1 MAGLLFILLTGGIVC
16 GSLSA
21 GRLISITGRYKPFAV
36 ASLCCSS
43 VAFLLLTMVPAGVPI
58 YVIGGLMLLHGIGI
72 GLAQQV
78 PVIGVQNAAPSRDV
92 GAATGAVTLSRMG
105 GASIAISIY
114 GAIIG
119 AKLGHV
125 GVSIPGVG
133 NIEELTPKMMA
144 ALPDAARQ
152 AIAEAYAGA
161 FHPLFMTAAGFCLF
175 GLCLAVRLKNVQLP
189 GAAKRADA
197 ETTAQAAE

>member
-1 MAGLLFILLTGGIVC
+1 
-16 GSLSA
+16 
-21 GRLISITGRYKPFAV
+21 
-36 ASLCCSS
+36 
-43 VAFLLLTMVPAGVPI
+43 
-58 YVIGGLMLLHGIGI
+58 GIGI

-78 PVIGVQNAAPSRDV
+78 PIIGVQNAASRRDV

-119 AKLGHV
+119 SKLGSV

-144 ALPDAARQ
+144 ALPEATRQ

-161 FHPLFMTAAGFCLF
+161 FHPLFLTAAGFCLF
-175 GLCLAVRLKNVQLP
+175 GLLTAILLKNVQLP
-189 GAAKRADA
+189 GTLKQPEAQTAAHAS
-197 ETTAQAAE
+197 E